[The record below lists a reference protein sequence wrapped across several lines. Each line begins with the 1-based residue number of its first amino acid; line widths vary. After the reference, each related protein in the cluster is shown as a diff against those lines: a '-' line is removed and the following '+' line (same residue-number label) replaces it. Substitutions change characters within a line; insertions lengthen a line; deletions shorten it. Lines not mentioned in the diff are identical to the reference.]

1 VNGRANE
8 ALIEF
13 VARRLSIP
21 KSCVHIRSG
30 VSSRRKVLQVEGC
43 SKERFLEFLAE
54 FGS

>member
-1 VNGRANE
+1 VDGKANA

-13 VARRLSIP
+13 VARRLLIP

-30 VSSRRKVLQVEGC
+30 VSSRRKLVQVEGC
-43 SKERFLEFLAE
+43 SKERFLAFLAE